1 MPASSSNNL
10 ESIFIVYKTSNEIGI
25 NNQSQYF
32 IGLHNFIDKPL
43 ILYDVVKSI
52 TVIKYL
58 NNFILI

>member
-32 IGLHNFIDKPL
+32 IGLHNFIDKSL

-58 NNFILI
+58 NNFILL